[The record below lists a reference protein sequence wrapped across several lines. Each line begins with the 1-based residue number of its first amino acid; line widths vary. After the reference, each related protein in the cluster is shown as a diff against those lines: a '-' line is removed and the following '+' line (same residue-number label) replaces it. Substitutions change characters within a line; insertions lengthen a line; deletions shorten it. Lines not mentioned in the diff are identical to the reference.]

1 MPTAISMT
9 IGVSQ
14 AMPVPSGALLALKP
28 VHTIAPLRRKVHSRE
43 KNGAWAPRDR
53 LQHAFRAMAPLRSRA
68 RNRRFGRAAEVN
80 IGCSKPL
87 VGHGIFGTNRAALEL
102 DAS

>member
-14 AMPVPSGALLALKP
+14 AMPVPSGALLALIP
-28 VHTIAPLRRKVHSRE
+28 VHTNATLRRKVHSRV
-43 KNGAWAPRDR
+43 KNSRIEADE
-53 LQHAFRAMAPLRSRA
+53 AMARA
-68 RNRRFGRAAEVN
+68 TIPGADRRLGRAAEVN
-80 IGCSKPL
+80 IGWSKPL